1 MNEIRKQCV
10 KMSRDRKQ
18 NVVETAFFYILID
31 IERLKQ
37 NNIVN
42 NHIAVVLCVPILRSY
57 ETHLLRQWTIHV
69 EDCLLEM
76 IRGQMKRT

>member
-31 IERLKQ
+31 IERLT
-37 NNIVN
+37 
-42 NHIAVVLCVPILRSY
+42 
-57 ETHLLRQWTIHV
+57 E
-69 EDCLLEM
+69 
-76 IRGQMKRT
+76 